1 MNILQTNSKDP
12 HIRGWGCN
20 AYSLLDLTPFD
31 FTNDEADHYI
41 HQAIKMGFILDNDIP
56 IKKGNKWYRIL
67 VIDPQRFLEYVII
80 DKQRKYDVKEVV
92 RITAPFNLLWP
103 NPYVKLILE
112 FQTKE
117 GSHFLS
123 GKLVGGVPRQKYN
136 PDPSIKLGKLL
147 SIRAWDL
154 TYTGN

>member
-12 HIRGWGCN
+12 HIQGWGCN
-20 AYSLLDLTPFD
+20 AYSLLDLTSFD

-41 HQAIKMGFILDNDIP
+41 HQAIRMGFILDNDIP
-56 IKKGNKWYRIL
+56 IKKGNDWYRIF
-67 VIDPQRFLEYVII
+67 VKDPERFLEYVII
-80 DKQRKYDVKEVV
+80 DKQRKYSIKEIV
-92 RITAPFNLLWP
+92 RISSPFNLIWP
-103 NPYVKLILE
+103 NPLVKLILE
-112 FQTKE
+112 FETNT

-123 GKLVGGVPRQKYN
+123 GKLVNGVPKQKYN